1 MSLFHTLVPQMMV
14 PAADDSLTRNK
25 FLKQH
30 HRSLPSLRQTWL
42 KDVGLWE
49 VVKVGRVVYA
59 LDFDGDG
66 CRPFPVEAV
75 QRG

>member
-1 MSLFHTLVPQMMV
+1 MTSP
-14 PAADDSLTRNK
+14 
-25 FLKQH
+25 
-30 HRSLPSLRQTWL
+30 LPSLPLGQTWL

-49 VVKVGRVVYA
+49 VIKVGRVVYA

-66 CRPFPVEAV
+66 RRAFPVEAV